1 VLNRPIDL
9 TPMKANHVILETKD
23 LCKNFGAL
31 RAVDLVD
38 LQIARGRVHSI
49 IGPNGAGKTTLF
61 NLLTGF
67 LPVTHGEIFF
77 NGAEITHLP
86 PHRISRMGIA
96 RSFQIT
102 SIFPD
107 LSVYENIR
115 IAIQSRTRFNYN
127 FLTNFKKVE
136 GVGNKVRGV
145 LQEVGLSHKADKI
158 AKNLSYGE
166 RRAIDIGIALATEPN
181 LLLLDEPTSGMSEEE
196 SSRIIGLIKDIS
208 AKLTV
213 VLIEHNIDV
222 VLSISDIVTVMHQ
235 GQIIAEGGPEE
246 IQQNQKVQ
254 EAYLGGY

>member
-1 VLNRPIDL
+1 ME
-9 TPMKANHVILETKD
+9 TNHIILETKD

-31 RAVDLVD
+31 RAVDLVN
-38 LQIARGRVHSI
+38 LQVAGGRVHSI

-67 LPVTHGEIFF
+67 LPATHGKIFF
-77 NGAEITHLP
+77 NGAEITNLP
-86 PHRISRMGIA
+86 PHKISKMGIA

-107 LSVYENIR
+107 LTVYENIR
-115 IAIQSRTRFNYN
+115 IAIQSRTKSNYN
-127 FLTNFKKVE
+127 FLTHFK
-136 GVGNKVRGV
+136 NVRGV
-145 LQEVGLSHKADKI
+145 GERSGQVLEEVGLAQKADAV

-166 RRAIDIGIALATEPN
+166 RRAVDIGIALATEPN
-181 LLLLDEPTSGMSEEE
+181 ILLLDEPTSGMSEEE
-196 SSRIIGLIKDIS
+196 SSRIIGLVKEIS
-208 AKLTV
+208 ARLTV

-235 GQIIAEGGPEE
+235 GEVIAEGRPEE

>member
-1 VLNRPIDL
+1 MN
-9 TPMKANHVILETKD
+9 ANHIILETKD
-23 LCKNFGAL
+23 LCKNFGGL

-67 LPVTHGEIFF
+67 LPVTHGKILF
-77 NGAEITHLP
+77 NGAEITHVP
-86 PHRISRMGIA
+86 PHRISKMGIA

-107 LSVYENIR
+107 LTVYENIR
-115 IAIQSRTRFNYN
+115 IAIQSRTRSNYS
-127 FLTNFKKVE
+127 FLMNFKNLQGVEAKVGQLLE
-136 GVGNKVRGV
+136 E
-145 LQEVGLSHKADKI
+145 LGLSQKADKI

-196 SSRIIGLIKDIS
+196 SSRVIGLIKDIS

-235 GQIIAEGGPEE
+235 GQIIAEGRPEA
-246 IQQNQKVQ
+246 IQENQEVQ

>member
-1 VLNRPIDL
+1 MN
-9 TPMKANHVILETKD
+9 ANHIILETKD
-23 LCKNFGAL
+23 LCKNFGGL

-67 LPVTHGEIFF
+67 LPVTHGKILF
-77 NGAEITHLP
+77 NGAEITHVP
-86 PHRISRMGIA
+86 PHRISKMGIA

-115 IAIQSRTRFNYN
+115 IAIQSRTRSNYS
-127 FLTNFKKVE
+127 FLMNFKNLQGVE
-136 GVGNKVRGV
+136 AKAGQ
-145 LQEVGLSHKADKI
+145 LLEELGLSQKADKI

-196 SSRIIGLIKDIS
+196 SSRVIGLIKDIS

-235 GQIIAEGGPEE
+235 GQIIAEGRPEA
-246 IQQNQKVQ
+246 IQENQEVQ

>member
-1 VLNRPIDL
+1 MVALNCMETDHI
-9 TPMKANHVILETKD
+9 ILETKG

-31 RAVDLVD
+31 SAVDLVN
-38 LQIARGRVHSI
+38 LQIAGGKVHSI

-67 LPVTHGEIFF
+67 LPITHGKILF
-77 NGAEITHLP
+77 NGTEITNLP
-86 PHRISRMGIA
+86 PHKISKMGIA

-107 LSVYENIR
+107 LTVHENIR
-115 IAIQSRTRFNYN
+115 IAIQSRTKFNYN
-127 FLTNFKKVE
+127 FLTHFKNLK
-136 GVGNKVRGV
+136 GVGKRLRQV
-145 LQEVGLSHKADKI
+145 LEDVGLAQKANTV

-166 RRAIDIGIALATEPN
+166 RRAVDIGIALATKPN

-196 SSRIIGLIKDIS
+196 SSRIIGLIKEIS
-208 AKLTV
+208 ARLTV

-235 GQIIAEGGPEE
+235 GQIIGEGRPHE
-246 IQQNQKVQ
+246 IQENQKVQ
-254 EAYLGGY
+254 EAYLGVY

>member
-1 VLNRPIDL
+1 MVALNSMETDHI
-9 TPMKANHVILETKD
+9 ILETKG

-31 RAVDLVD
+31 RAVDLVN
-38 LQIARGRVHSI
+38 LQIAGGKVHSI

-67 LPVTHGEIFF
+67 LPITHGKILF
-77 NGAEITHLP
+77 NGTEITNLP
-86 PHRISRMGIA
+86 PHKISKMGIA

-102 SIFPD
+102 SMFPD
-107 LSVYENIR
+107 LTVHENIR
-115 IAIQSRTRFNYN
+115 IAIQSAHT
-127 FLTNFKKVE
+127 
-136 GVGNKVRGV
+136 
-145 LQEVGLSHKADKI
+145 I

-166 RRAIDIGIALATEPN
+166 RRAVDIGIAFATEPN
-181 LLLLDEPTSGMSEEE
+181 LLLLDEPTSGMSDEE

-208 AKLTV
+208 ARLTV

-235 GQIIAEGGPEE
+235 GQIIAEGRPDE
-246 IQQNQKVQ
+246 IQENQKVQ

>member
-1 VLNRPIDL
+1 MN
-9 TPMKANHVILETKD
+9 ANHIILETKG

-67 LPVTHGEIFF
+67 LPVTHGKILF
-77 NGAEITHLP
+77 NGAEITHVQ
-86 PHRISRMGIA
+86 PHRISKMGIA

-107 LSVYENIR
+107 LTVYENIR
-115 IAIQSRTRFNYN
+115 IAIQSRTRSNYS
-127 FLTNFKKVE
+127 FLMNFKNLQGVEAKVGQLLE
-136 GVGNKVRGV
+136 E
-145 LQEVGLSHKADKI
+145 LGLSKKADKI

-196 SSRIIGLIKDIS
+196 SSRVIGLIKDIS

-235 GQIIAEGGPEE
+235 GQIIAEGRPEA
-246 IQQNQKVQ
+246 IQENQEVQ

>member
-1 VLNRPIDL
+1 ME
-9 TPMKANHVILETKD
+9 TNHIILETKD

-31 RAVDLVD
+31 RAVNLVN
-38 LQIARGRVHSI
+38 LQVAEGRVHSI

-67 LPVTHGEIFF
+67 LPTTHGKVFF
-77 NGAEITHLP
+77 KGAEITNLA
-86 PHRISRMGIA
+86 PHRISKMGIA

-107 LSVYENIR
+107 LTVHENIR
-115 IAIQSRTRFNYN
+115 IAVQSRTKSNYS
-127 FLTNFKKVE
+127 FLTHFRTIE
-136 GVGNKVRGV
+136 GVGERLGRI
-145 LQEVGLSHKADKI
+145 LEEVGLAQKADTV

-166 RRAIDIGIALATEPN
+166 RRAVDIGIALATDPN

-196 SSRIIGLIKDIS
+196 SSRIIELIKEIS
-208 AKLTV
+208 ARLTV

>member
-1 VLNRPIDL
+1 MN
-9 TPMKANHVILETKD
+9 ANHIILETKG
-23 LCKNFGAL
+23 LCKNFGGL

-67 LPVTHGEIFF
+67 LPVTHGKILF
-77 NGAEITHLP
+77 NGAEITHVP
-86 PHRISRMGIA
+86 PHRISKMGIA

-107 LSVYENIR
+107 LTVYENIR
-115 IAIQSRTRFNYN
+115 IAIQSRTRSNYS
-127 FLTNFKKVE
+127 FLMNFKNMQGVEAKVGQLLE
-136 GVGNKVRGV
+136 E
-145 LQEVGLSHKADKI
+145 LGLSQKADKI

-196 SSRIIGLIKDIS
+196 SSRVIGLIKDIS

-235 GQIIAEGGPEE
+235 GQIIAEGRPEA
-246 IQQNQKVQ
+246 IQENQEVQ

>member
-1 VLNRPIDL
+1 MN
-9 TPMKANHVILETKD
+9 ANHIILETKD
-23 LCKNFGAL
+23 LVKNFGGL

-67 LPVTHGEIFF
+67 LPVTHGKILF
-77 NGAEITHLP
+77 NGAEITHVP
-86 PHRISRMGIA
+86 PHRISKMGIA

-115 IAIQSRTRFNYN
+115 IAIQSRTRSNYS
-127 FLTNFKKVE
+127 FLMDFKNLQGVEAKVGQLLE
-136 GVGNKVRGV
+136 E
-145 LQEVGLSHKADKI
+145 LGLSQKADKI

-196 SSRIIGLIKDIS
+196 SSRVIGLIKDIS

-235 GQIIAEGGPEE
+235 GQIIAEGRPEA
-246 IQQNQKVQ
+246 IQENQEVQ